1 MVDKFRFPGELPLP
15 TGGGEPPSP
24 DSPLVVQLALSRA
37 ADLARAGHYEEAVR
51 LLADLRLSSR
61 QAVPVFDVCA
71 RIRAQIGM
79 YEEAADLWKRV
90 LQVEPGHEGARA
102 GLREIQLLRAR
113 PLWLAAV
120 LSWPVALA
128 VAAGVLVLVIA
139 LPRGASL
146 EPVLAEQRKMAR
158 ELEQLRGA
166 MEASARRTEA
176 APDFDP
182 GELAVATEVQG
193 GERVVRFKV
202 PLFDAG
208 SANLKPEARELLGR
222 LAAKLAG
229 KADVTVVGYAV
240 EPVSE
245 ADVLARK
252 RASAVADVLRS
263 TPSLRLAISDRPGGE
278 APEPRQAVLLRLSP
292 VKK

>member
-1 MVDKFRFPGELPLP
+1 VADKFRFPGDLPLP
-15 TGGGEPPSP
+15 GGGGEAPSP
-24 DSPLVVQLALSRA
+24 DSPLLVQLALSRA
-37 ADLARAGHYEEAVR
+37 ADLARGGNYEEAVR

-61 QAVPVFDVCA
+61 QAVPVFDLCA

-90 LQVEPGHEGARA
+90 LQVDAAHEGARA
-102 GLREIQLLRAR
+102 GLREIQRLRAR

-128 VAAGVLVLVIA
+128 IAAGVLVLVVA
-139 LPRGASL
+139 LPRGPSL
-146 EPVLAEQRKMAR
+146 EPLLAEQRRMAR
-158 ELEQLRGA
+158 DLEQLRGA
-166 MEASARRTEA
+166 PGRTDA

-182 GELAVATEVQG
+182 GEPAVSTEILG
-193 GERVVRFKV
+193 GERLVRFKA

-208 SANLKPEARELLGR
+208 SADLKAEARELLGR

-229 KADVTVVGYAV
+229 KADVLVVGYAV

-252 RASAVADVLRS
+252 RAGAVADALRS
-263 TPSLRLAISDRPGGE
+263 APSLRPSTADRPGGE
-278 APEPRQAVLLRLSP
+278 APEPRQAVVLRLSP